1 MLVVNEEIIIC
12 KNCGTSNLASQNIC
26 SNCGEALV
34 KEVREKRKKENI
46 NISKILRIFISVLS
60 IIIFVVGCF
69 NISRIIKDG
78 ILVLGLDSPKIKLL
92 CILECLAPIFSLITG
107 ILTFIKRNSTKKL
120 DNFVLM
126 IICLISS
133 ICFIIPLLTIP
144 DVFYLITG
152 LTSYSPL
159 NISAILSLEISLFY
173 LFCLILDFKIFNK
186 MVLKI
191 LTIVLFIVIMII
203 LAVVLYNNLL
213 PSEFLFPDN

>member
-1 MLVVNEEIIIC
+1 MNEEIVTC
-12 KNCGTSNLASQNIC
+12 KNCGTSNLSSQNTC

-34 KEVREKRKKENI
+34 KEIKEKRKKINI
-46 NISKILRIFISVLS
+46 NISKILKIFVSILSVIIFI
-60 IIIFVVGCF
+60 VGCF
-69 NISRIIKDG
+69 NIVKIIRDG
-78 ILVLGLDSPKIKLL
+78 ILVLGLDSSKIKLL
-92 CILECLAPIFSLITG
+92 CILECIAPIFYLITG

-120 DNFVLM
+120 DNFVPM

-133 ICFIIPLLTIP
+133 ICFIVPLLTIP

-159 NISAILSLEISLFY
+159 NISAIISLEITLFY

-186 MVLKI
+186 MALKI
-191 LTIVLFIVIMII
+191 LTIILFIVIMII

-213 PSEFLFPDN
+213 PSEFLFPDA